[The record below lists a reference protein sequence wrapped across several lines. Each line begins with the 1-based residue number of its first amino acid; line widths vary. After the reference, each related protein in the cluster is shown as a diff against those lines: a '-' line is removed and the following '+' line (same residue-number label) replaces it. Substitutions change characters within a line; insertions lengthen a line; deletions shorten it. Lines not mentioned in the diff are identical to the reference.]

1 MESSK
6 KSTRRKTTSLP
17 PGIEPIIFEE
27 DELDHTY
34 IMPQIKQNK
43 QEIKSKEPEFNPK
56 TCCLIQ

>member
-6 KSTRRKTTSLP
+6 SRKTTSLP

-34 IMPQIKQNK
+34 IMPQIKRNK
-43 QEIKSKEPEFNPK
+43 QEIKQPK
-56 TCCLIQ
+56 FKSNNCCFIQ